1 MDGLLSLAL
10 AVMLMLLLML
20 MLAQPAACDDDARWR
35 RRLVEVDTRGMGF
48 EPRPLRRTLNPPP
61 GLRNQAKEERLYLK
75 LHKCKDAG
83 EVYSAAYL
91 IHKQHLLEQF
101 TDYNLTWVNCEMGSF
116 IMMNQRADPNK
127 NINGS
132 LTQTLDVLDFS
143 VVHLSAYE
151 RLQRR
156 WGGSIA
162 KIVGKEVARQMHTG
176 YIEPVVQA
184 TAMLKARALRRRGPG
199 TPSPDPRLNR
209 TVAIMPFLGSDNGAG
224 HSILGNRKVYL
235 QSCFWSL
242 YAEFPHVVAAVKSPK
257 DQAYARDA
265 DLGLPFFDV
274 MLMPNLPKSASL
286 PVSTV
291 QWTKRRMQL
300 GGAWEG
306 CLISSTLQRATR
318 FSSCAATPTST
329 PTSRLTHAACSCP
342 TASYPTPSP
351 SCSTTTSATTRPLGR
366 STFCSK
372 TAVHAGKTATASATT
387 GFTCA
392 TPASPWPTCTACR
405 CPWATTTSTRRRTA
419 PACSTRLAPRRSA
432 LNLTLSL
439 ALSLTHWLAAGLP
452 FFWSTLLGF
461 ARLG

>member
-291 QWTKRRMQL
+291 QWTKRRMQP

-306 CLISSTLQRATR
+306 LFDFVYFTESDQILVMRSHADLYAHLEAYPRRLLVPHRLIPYPEPILQHYHKRNNSAFGPLDFLQQNCCTR
-318 FSSCAATPTST
+318 RQNCHGK
-329 PTSRLTHAACSCP
+329 RDDWLHVRN
-342 TASYPTPSP
+342 ASVAVANLYGLQV
-351 SCSTTTSATTRPLGR
+351 PLGNNN
-366 STFCSK
+366 F
-372 TAVHAGKTATASATT
+372 HAETYRPCVLDPFGATEV
-387 GFTCA
+387 
-392 TPASPWPTCTACR
+392 
-405 CPWATTTSTRRRTA
+405 CP
-419 PACSTRLAPRRSA
+419 
-432 LNLTLSL
+432 
-439 ALSLTHWLAAGLP
+439 
-452 FFWSTLLGF
+452 
-461 ARLG
+461 